1 MVSKQ
6 RWLGLQPAARVFRAE
21 FECYQCLTL
30 ILNKEINMKIKA
42 NLLLVSLFAS
52 LSSLAAETYQVSTSV
67 YANGELVASPVIVVE
82 ADKMA
87 AITMDNGFSYNLTI
101 KPNQDETTG
110 VVAAVTVGG
119 STMNP
124 SFTVAYGKEA
134 IMEIGAQKLTLLVSK
149 VGS

>member
-1 MVSKQ
+1 
-6 RWLGLQPAARVFRAE
+6 
-21 FECYQCLTL
+21 
-30 ILNKEINMKIKA
+30 MKIKA

-52 LSSLAAETYQVSTSV
+52 VSSLAAETYQVSTSV
-67 YANGELVASPVIVVE
+67 YANGELVASPVMVVE
-82 ADKMA
+82 ADKMT

-101 KPNQDETTG
+101 KPNQDETAG

-124 SFTVAYGKEA
+124 SFTVAYSKEA
-134 IMEIGAQKLTLLVSK
+134 TMEIGAQKLTLLVSK